1 MGYPNVRNLGGFK
14 NWVDGEGEIEKV

>member
-14 NWVDGEGEIEKV
+14 NWVDGNGEIEKV

>member
-1 MGYPNVRNLGGFK
+1 MGYANVRNLGGFK